1 MRAADAV
8 QNSGDADVVRIDRPD
23 DRQHP
28 TPAYATRA
36 DDVPVAGTPS
46 VGVDLR
52 GQLAQLA
59 QWLIVFGALGLL
71 VGGAKWLNARQAVE
85 PFAPIASSAATD
97 TTLQRGTVAAEPAP
111 TIASTSE
118 DSGDAPATETAARLP
133 VTVGDEPGASEAPTL
148 GLLTPTVRAPAEV
161 PYPRRIH
168 DVEPRVPSSAA
179 ARRGIAILALL
190 IDTVGN
196 VAEVETLR
204 GVDPE
209 LDAAAIGA
217 ARLWKFE
224 PTMHEG
230 RPVAVRGNFSV
241 TFGYQ

>member
-1 MRAADAV
+1 MVERSTSRPTFPA
-8 QNSGDADVVRIDRPD
+8 GRVVRR
-23 DRQHP
+23 H
-28 TPAYATRA
+28 
-36 DDVPVAGTPS
+36 G
-46 VGVDLR
+46 
-52 GQLAQLA
+52 
-59 QWLIVFGALGLL
+59 
-71 VGGAKWLNARQAVE
+71 
-85 PFAPIASSAATD
+85 
-97 TTLQRGTVAAEPAP
+97 
-111 TIASTSE
+111 
-118 DSGDAPATETAARLP
+118 DSGARSGHL
-133 VTVGDEPGASEAPTL
+133 GDEPGASEAPTR

-190 IDTVGN
+190 IDTAGN

-224 PTMHEG
+224 PTMHKG

>member
-8 QNSGDADVVRIDRPD
+8 QNSGDADVVRIDRPA

-28 TPAYATRA
+28 TPAYAKRA
-36 DDVPVAGTPS
+36 NDLPVAGTPS
-46 VGVDLR
+46 LGVDLR

-71 VGGAKWLNARQAVE
+71 VGGAKWLNARQAVQ
-85 PFAPIASSAATD
+85 PFPPVASSAATD
-97 TTLQRGTVAAEPAP
+97 TTLQRGTAPAEPAP
-111 TIASTSE
+111 RIASTSE
-118 DSGDAPATETAARLP
+118 DSGDAPAPGTAAR
-133 VTVGDEPGASEAPTL
+133 GDEPTASGTPTR
-148 GLLTPTVRAPAEV
+148 GLLAPTVRAPAEV

-168 DVEPRVPSSAA
+168 DVEPLVPSSGAT
-179 ARRGIAILALL
+179 RRGIAILALL
-190 IDTVGN
+190 IDTAGN

-241 TFGYQ
+241 TFGYE

>member
-8 QNSGDADVVRIDRPD
+8 QNSGDADVVRIDRPA

-28 TPAYATRA
+28 TPAYAKRA
-36 DDVPVAGTPS
+36 NDLPVAGTPS
-46 VGVDLR
+46 LGVDLR

-71 VGGAKWLNARQAVE
+71 VGGAKWLNARQAVQ
-85 PFAPIASSAATD
+85 PFPPVASSAAT
-97 TTLQRGTVAAEPAP
+97 G
-111 TIASTSE
+111 
-118 DSGDAPATETAARLP
+118 TAAR
-133 VTVGDEPGASEAPTL
+133 GDEPTASGTPTR
-148 GLLTPTVRAPAEV
+148 GLLAPTVRAPAEV

-168 DVEPRVPSSAA
+168 DVEPLVPSSGA

-217 ARLWKFE
+217 ARLWKFD

-241 TFGYQ
+241 TFGYE